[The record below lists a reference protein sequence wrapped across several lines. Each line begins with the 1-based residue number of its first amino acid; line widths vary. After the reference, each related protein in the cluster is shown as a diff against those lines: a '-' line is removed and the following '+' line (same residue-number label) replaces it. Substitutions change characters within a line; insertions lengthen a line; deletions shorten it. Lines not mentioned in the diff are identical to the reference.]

1 MRNGEGIVAVGGK
14 RGEIGYDEKSSSNS
28 PGLSLQD
35 SLAGWVCTSLNKYPA
50 LRFSRQEL
58 GVRGVRGVIV
68 GVSGEKRGETNG
80 PNGKRTFVDIGV
92 YGEGDSTEMDG
103 ELK

>member
-35 SLAGWVCTSLNKYPA
+35 GWVCTSLNKYPA
-50 LRFSRQEL
+50 LHFSRQEL

-68 GVSGEKRGETNG
+68 GVSGEKRGETNE
-80 PNGKRTFVDIGV
+80 PNGKKTFVDIGV
-92 YGEGDSTEMDG
+92 YGEGDNTEMDG
-103 ELK
+103 ELR